1 MIEFNRPFYSLDFSI
16 YQSQSST
23 FLFHST
29 MFLRRTYIEERVV
42 ARNGVVATDETECSK
57 IGRDVLKRGGHAVDA
72 AVAAALCLGVVSPS
86 YSGLGG
92 GGFMLVRSHT
102 GDSKVFD
109 MREMAPG
116 RASKDMFD
124 RDIYEWEEGPLS
136 IAVPG
141 QLAGLYTAHKQYGK
155 IRWESLVKP
164 AENLARKGFVISP
177 SLFKA
182 MSCAESIIMDNKE
195 LRRIFAPNGKLLSK
209 GKTMYLKKLADTLA
223 AISKNGMD
231 IFYNGSIAHNITED
245 IQKAGGIIKK
255 EDFQKYRAITR
266 KPLVARV
273 SGYEIITAPPPASG
287 GAMLILILKIL
298 SNYKETGVTNSL
310 GKHRF
315 VEALKYALARRMGLG
330 DPQFVNV
337 TSILKNMIST
347 NYAKGLKKRINDKK
361 TYDPAHYGSKW
372 SQIYDHGTT
381 HLCAVDSQRNV
392 VTMTISLNSY
402 FGSKIMSAST
412 GIFLNNQMYDFSIP
426 ESTTPPPS
434 PANFIQPFKRP
445 LSSMAPTI
453 LVKDGR
459 IKAVIGAAGGL
470 LIPDA
475 VAQVLIN
482 HINLKMDPL
491 VAVNVPRLYHTLYPN
506 VLYHEEYISRNGTK
520 YFFHSKM
527 LKELEMKGHELERVS
542 DWTICQF
549 VVQKLEGRDSGQLI
563 AVSDQRKG
571 GFPAGY

>member
-1 MIEFNRPFYSLDFSI
+1 
-16 YQSQSST
+16 
-23 FLFHST
+23 
-29 MFLRRTYIEERVV
+29 MFLRLCQTSLLNFVIIFLLMFLASNIDAAGEARVV

-116 RASKDMFD
+116 RASKVHYFLLNFFPKTI
-124 RDIYEWEEGPLS
+124 RDIYEWED
-136 IAVPG
+136 
-141 QLAGLYTAHKQYGK
+141 GLYTAHKQYGK

-164 AENLARKGFVISP
+164 AENLACKGFAISP

-182 MSCAESIIMDNKE
+182 MRCAESIIMDNKE
-195 LRRIFAPNGKLLSK
+195 LRKIFAPNGKLLSK
-209 GKTMYLKKLADTLA
+209 GKTIYLKKLADTLA

-231 IFYNGSIAHNITED
+231 IFYNGPIAHNITED
-245 IQKAGGIIKK
+245 IHKAGGIIKK
-255 EDFQKYRAITR
+255 EDFQKYRAIIR

-273 SGYEIITAPPPASG
+273 LGYEIITAPPPASG

-337 TSILKNMIST
+337 TNILKNMIST

-426 ESTTPPPS
+426 GSTTPPPS

-445 LSSMAPTI
+445 LSSMVPTI
-453 LVKDGR
+453 FVKDGR

-491 VAVNVPRLYHTLYPN
+491 VAVNVPRFLFMQLYPN

-520 YFFHSKM
+520 YFFNSKM
-527 LKELEMKGHELERVS
+527 LKELKMKGHELERVS

-549 VVQKLEGRDSGQLI
+549 VVQKLECRDSGQLI